1 MNIQEFVLNLIIS
14 LVSGFIGGNFCFYIK
29 NKKNN
34 KVNKVKQKYK
44 MRDNNTIYSNNGDVN
59 NGNK

>member
-1 MNIQEFVLNLIIS
+1 MNIQEFILNLIIS
-14 LVSGFIGGNFCFYIK
+14 FVSGFIGGNFCFYIK
-29 NKKNN
+29 NKKIN
-34 KVNKVKQKYK
+34 KVKKVKQKYK